1 MAAEESVFLKV
12 LAGELPGEVLY
23 EDDRVFVMLT
33 AAPNKPGHS
42 LVIPKKQTEFF
53 YEMDGEEFAEVMDVA
68 RRFAIVLDSVY
79 RPKVVAAQLMGL
91 GVSHVHVHLVPIESE
106 EDMDHDKNSGFVG
119 MSVLKPEADKIRAY
133 LADHPLSEIQ

>member
-133 LADHPLSEIQ
+133 LADHPLSEVQ

>member
-1 MAAEESVFLKV
+1 MKEQSVFLKV

-33 AAPNKPGHS
+33 AAPNTQGHS
-42 LVIPKKQTEFF
+42 LVVPKKQTKFF
-53 YEMDGEEFAEVMDVA
+53 YEMEGEEFAEVMDVA

-106 EDMDHDKNSGFVG
+106 EDMDHDRNSGFVG
-119 MSVLKPEADKIRAY
+119 MSVLKPEADKIRTY
-133 LADHPLSEIQ
+133 LADHPLGEIQ